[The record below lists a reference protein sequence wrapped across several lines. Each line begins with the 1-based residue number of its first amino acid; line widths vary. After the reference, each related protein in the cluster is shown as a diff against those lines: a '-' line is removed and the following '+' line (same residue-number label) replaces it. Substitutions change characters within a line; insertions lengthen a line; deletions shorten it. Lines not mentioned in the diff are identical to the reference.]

1 MPSAPDGGAPDP
13 RGAWWA
19 VTALCPAASLE
30 GDPGALEAWMDEVS
44 TRFYDL
50 GAQGLEYEDGLAAST
65 AWVDEGLPPG
75 RPFVRA
81 YFPEGAEWQERRGRL
96 EVALAGVGGQLAVEP
111 VQEAD
116 WAHAWQKFFR
126 AVRPGERIWV
136 VPAWEEPPDPGGLI
150 VRIDPGMAFGTG
162 THATTALMIGLLEQV
177 VQPGQRWLDV
187 GTGSGI
193 LALAAWRL
201 SARVTAVDID
211 PVAVEVA
218 RRNVAAHGAP
228 IPVWRGTVADV
239 PSSERQ
245 LDGVVA
251 NLTASILLREWGN
264 LADRVRTGGQLLV
277 SGIVEERWP
286 ELLEALERGR
296 LRPTVV
302 RRQDGWLAAVLAV
315 P

>member
-1 MPSAPDGGAPDP
+1 MT
-13 RGAWWA
+13 
-19 VTALCPAASLE
+19 VLCPVGPLE

-50 GAQGLEYEDGLAAST
+50 GAQGVEYEDGLAAHA
-65 AWVDEGLPPG
+65 AWVDEALPPS

-81 YFPEGAEWQERRGRL
+81 YFPDDAGWQERWRRL
-96 EVALAGVGGQLAVEP
+96 EASLAGVGGQVAAES
-111 VQEAD
+111 VQEVD
-116 WAHAWQKFFR
+116 WAHAWKKFFH
-126 AVRPGERIWV
+126 AVRPGERVWV
-136 VPAWEEPPDPGGLI
+136 VPAWEEPPDPGALI
-150 VRIDPGMAFGTG
+150 VRIDPGLAFGTG
-162 THATTALMIGLLEQV
+162 THATTALMIALLEKV

-201 SARVTAVDID
+201 AARVTAVDID
-211 PVAVEVA
+211 PIAVEVA

-239 PSSERQ
+239 PPSERQ
-245 LDGVVA
+245 WDGVVA
-251 NLTASILLREWGN
+251 NLTASILLREWRH
-264 LADRVRTGGQLLV
+264 LADRVQTGGQLLM

-286 ELLEALERGR
+286 ELLEALEGGG
-296 LRPTVV
+296 LRPTMV
-302 RRQDGWLAAVLAV
+302 RHQDGWVAAALAV